1 MKEILW
7 KKKTILNTAVPRIN
21 VPINSYFKDDAV
33 KPIKKMTTETTGLSS
48 RESMN
53 VKKKKKNVNNF
64 TFKRKKGRKVAEIQ
78 SK

>member
-1 MKEILW
+1 M
-7 KKKTILNTAVPRIN
+7 PRIN

-53 VKKKKKNVNNF
+53 VKKKKKMW
-64 TFKRKKGRKVAEIQ
+64 TISLSKEKKEEK
-78 SK
+78 

>member
-1 MKEILW
+1 ME
-7 KKKTILNTAVPRIN
+7 KKTILNTAVPRIN

-53 VKKKKKNVNNF
+53 VKKKKKCEQF
-64 TFKRKKGRKVAEIQ
+64 HFQKKKRKK
-78 SK
+78 SS

>member
-1 MKEILW
+1 ME
-7 KKKTILNTAVPRIN
+7 KKTILNTAVPRIN

-53 VKKKKKNVNNF
+53 VKKKKKMW
-64 TFKRKKGRKVAEIQ
+64 TISLSKEKKEEK
-78 SK
+78 

>member
-1 MKEILW
+1 ME
-7 KKKTILNTAVPRIN
+7 KKTILNTAVPRIN

-53 VKKKKKNVNNF
+53 VKKKKK
-64 TFKRKKGRKVAEIQ
+64 KKM
-78 SK
+78 

>member
-1 MKEILW
+1 ME
-7 KKKTILNTAVPRIN
+7 KKTILNTAVPRIN

-53 VKKKKKNVNNF
+53 VKKKKKKMW
-64 TFKRKKGRKVAEIQ
+64 TISLSKEKKEEK
-78 SK
+78 

>member
-1 MKEILW
+1 ME
-7 KKKTILNTAVPRIN
+7 KKTILNTAVPRIN

-53 VKKKKKNVNNF
+53 VKKKQNKKM
-64 TFKRKKGRKVAEIQ
+64 
-78 SK
+78 

>member
-1 MKEILW
+1 ME
-7 KKKTILNTAVPRIN
+7 KKTILNTAVPRIN

-53 VKKKKKNVNNF
+53 VKKKKKKCEQF
-64 TFKRKKGRKVAEIQ
+64 HFQKKKRKK
-78 SK
+78 SS

>member
-53 VKKKKKNVNNF
+53 VKKKKKKMW
-64 TFKRKKGRKVAEIQ
+64 TISLSKEKKEEK
-78 SK
+78 

>member
-1 MKEILW
+1 ME
-7 KKKTILNTAVPRIN
+7 KKTILNTAVPRIN

-53 VKKKKKNVNNF
+53 VKKKKKKVNNF